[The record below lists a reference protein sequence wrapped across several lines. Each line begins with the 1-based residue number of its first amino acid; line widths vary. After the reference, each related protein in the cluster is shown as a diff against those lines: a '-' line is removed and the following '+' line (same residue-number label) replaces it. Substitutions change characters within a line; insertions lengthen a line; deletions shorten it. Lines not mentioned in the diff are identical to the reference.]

1 MRLRLPSL
9 TAYYPTSPSL
19 TFPHLTPPHLT
30 SPHPTPPLQLRL
42 GYLEKARTDLQL
54 AVKLA
59 PANAEARA
67 ELLAC
72 NARLAEYRE
81 RRKQLSKR
89 MLAGADG
96 GVEEVAPSGEETG
109 A

>member
-1 MRLRLPSL
+1 M
-9 TAYYPTSPSL
+9 
-19 TFPHLTPPHLT
+19 
-30 SPHPTPPLQLRL
+30 QLRL
-42 GYLEKARTDLQL
+42 GYLEKARADLER

-96 GVEEVAPSGEETG
+96 GVVEEAAPSGEETG

>member
-1 MRLRLPSL
+1 M
-9 TAYYPTSPSL
+9 
-19 TFPHLTPPHLT
+19 
-30 SPHPTPPLQLRL
+30 
-42 GYLEKARTDLQL
+42 
-54 AVKLA
+54 KLA